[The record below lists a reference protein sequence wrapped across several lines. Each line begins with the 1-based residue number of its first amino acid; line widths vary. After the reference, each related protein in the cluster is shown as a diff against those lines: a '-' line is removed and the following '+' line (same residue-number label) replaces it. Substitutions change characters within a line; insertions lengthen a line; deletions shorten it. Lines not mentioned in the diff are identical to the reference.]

1 MENETPDV
9 VGSPPSG
16 ELVKRGA
23 TEIALVAAAVV
34 SQPLGMLTDHALDAL
49 KNRPAKPEPPKVE
62 LRPASTPTSRPA
74 RVVADE
80 PVYVCPACRRP
91 VADDEPWIAAQEG
104 LPAAGFG
111 PPEHPDDDYAW
122 GSQVRFHNGHYRR
135 DVGRY
140 VYRLVQ
146 AD

>member
-62 LRPASTPTSRPA
+62 L
-74 RVVADE
+74 
-80 PVYVCPACRRP
+80 
-91 VADDEPWIAAQEG
+91 
-104 LPAAGFG
+104 
-111 PPEHPDDDYAW
+111 PPGVDPDK
-122 GSQVRFHNGHYRR
+122 
-135 DVGRY
+135 
-140 VYRLVQ
+140 
-146 AD
+146 